1 MIEVAKGST
10 RTNNPDNATV
20 WEPRPAD
27 PELEAEFLRRLMVR
41 LGTQEEK
48 AKQQVVAAAQAPA
61 RAAITQ
67 GVGGIESL
75 EVFEPFDRAWRRV
88 GLALDRVGFT
98 VEDRDRQKG
107 QYFVR
112 YADADSDM
120 RKKDGEKGFMSKLAF
135 WKSDDPKASTEQYRV
150 HIRPF
155 AGKCVVQ
162 VLGKDGAAANTQT
175 TKRIIS
181 LLHEQLK

>member
-1 MIEVAKGST
+1 M
-10 RTNNPDNATV
+10 
-20 WEPRPAD
+20 
-27 PELEAEFLRRLMVR
+27 
-41 LGTQEEK
+41 
-48 AKQQVVAAAQAPA
+48 
-61 RAAITQ
+61 
-67 GVGGIESL
+67 L

-120 RKKDGEKGFMSKLAF
+120 KRKDAEKGILSKLAF
-135 WKSDDPKASTEQYRV
+135 WKSDDKGVKAEQYRV
-150 HIRPF
+150 HIRQF
-155 AGKCVVQ
+155 MGKCVVQ
-162 VLGKDGAAANTQT
+162 VLNKDGQAENSQT
-175 TKRIIS
+175 TKRIVS